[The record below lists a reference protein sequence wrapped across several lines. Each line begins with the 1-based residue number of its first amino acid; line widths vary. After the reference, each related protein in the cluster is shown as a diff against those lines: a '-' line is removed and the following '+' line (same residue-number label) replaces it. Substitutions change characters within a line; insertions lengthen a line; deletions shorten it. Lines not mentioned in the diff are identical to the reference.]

1 MTLPWQN
8 MTITQNH
15 LEKTMNRIFLYVCFL
30 MLLCWSLAFPGLSM
44 AEGMYKISMLPR
56 YYPKKIR
63 AMIAPLTEHLS
74 QATGAKITPVL
85 ATDFREYENF
95 LNSGEI
101 EIGYENPLVYT
112 KVSKSH
118 EVLAMA
124 VKGDGGNRFRGI
136 IITRPDSGI
145 QSLGDLKHKKIM
157 IVGKTSAGGFL
168 SQKLS
173 LAENG
178 ILVEKDCE
186 LEEAAN
192 NKQENVIIS
201 VSVGDADAG
210 FIRESALHMADF
222 YIQPGSIVVMT
233 PCAWLPNWAV
243 SVKRSLPDKVKA
255 DIKSALLSLDHNSA
269 VLKAMNITGFE
280 TATDKDYDI
289 IRGLL

>member
-15 LEKTMNRIFLYVCFL
+15 LEKTMNRIFLYFCFL
-30 MLLCWSLAFPGLSM
+30 MLLCGSLAFPGLSM

-85 ATDFREYENF
+85 ATDFREYETL

-112 KVSKSH
+112 KVSKNH

-145 QSLGDLKHKKIM
+145 HSLGDLKHKKIM

-255 DIKSALLSLDHNSA
+255 DIKSALLSLDQNSA

-280 TATDKDYDI
+280 TAADKDYDI